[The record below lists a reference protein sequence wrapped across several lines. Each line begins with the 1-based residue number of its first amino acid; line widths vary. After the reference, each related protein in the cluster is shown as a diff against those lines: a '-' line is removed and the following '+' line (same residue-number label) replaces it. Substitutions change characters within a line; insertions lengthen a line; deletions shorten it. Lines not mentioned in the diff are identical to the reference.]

1 MRGLYVLRC
10 SSGFA
15 PTVYDDSAPTPRQI
29 IDPTQC
35 KRGDFGRTH
44 LSLVGNNDRQKP
56 GIYVNGLMFQRCGF
70 GEPIVTGPSAAEVFA
85 TPAGALPPGASATP
99 VAAGDR
105 KSVVEGKSVSV
116 RVDLGGR
123 RIIKKKNRQRDTT

>member
-1 MRGLYVLRC
+1 MVSFIYLFFLCLFFCFSSRRRHTRCALVTGVQRVLFR
-10 SSGFA
+10 S
-15 PTVYDDSAPTPRQI
+15 
-29 IDPTQC
+29 
-35 KRGDFGRTH
+35 
-44 LSLVGNNDRQKP
+44 RQKP

>member
-70 GEPIVTGPSAAEVFA
+70 GEPLVTGPSARSEERRV
-85 TPAGALPPGASATP
+85 GSAC
-99 VAAGDR
+99 
-105 KSVVEGKSVSV
+105 VSTCSP
-116 RVDLGGR
+116 RGWR
-123 RIIKKKNRQRDTT
+123 